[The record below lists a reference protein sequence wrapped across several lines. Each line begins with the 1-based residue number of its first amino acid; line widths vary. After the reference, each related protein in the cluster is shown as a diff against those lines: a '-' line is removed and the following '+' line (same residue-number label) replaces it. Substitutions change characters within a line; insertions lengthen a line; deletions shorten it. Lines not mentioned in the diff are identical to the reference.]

1 MTRFKTDAIQDTINL
16 LFSKGSDPDRQ
27 PSIKGIGANPGF
39 KPTSTRF
46 EARADETT
54 RVVREITDTAAE
66 ERQAKT
72 AVLRAA
78 RLRKEAEDRA
88 AAALIPAK
96 KSSRPRK
103 ATRVTT
109 V

>member
-96 KSSRPRK
+96 KSSRSRK